1 MPCNCL
7 NKAEMNIR
15 KNNGIGKVKKGK
27 VVDMKQLTAIILGY
41 GLRGQ
46 TYTAYSVK
54 NPEELKIVAVAE
66 KEESKR
72 NYAKERHNLSD
83 DMIFDDWKKLVA
95 LPKMADFAII
105 ATQDKMHVE
114 PALACIE
121 KGYNLLLEKPIAPTA
136 EECKKITLA
145 AEQKGVKVIV
155 CHVLRFTALFQTIKD
170 IIDSGELG
178 DITSVIH
185 TENVGNLHYS
195 HSFVRGNWRNLE
207 ESSPMILAKSCH
219 DTDIVQWL
227 IGKKCTKVQSFGSLQ
242 YFTRKNQ
249 PIDAPDYC
257 LDGCPYKEEC
267 VYNAET
273 FYMQAWEGWR
283 NVVAG
288 KVNASDGEV
297 LAALKKGPYGRC
309 VYACD
314 NDVVDRQVVNME
326 FEDGCTVSF
335 TMAAMNRGGRF
346 IRIYGTR
353 GELRASM
360 ADGCKIS
367 VYNFQTEQIRKIDV
381 NKMTESISDGHGG
394 GDTGI
399 MIDTIKAFSGQEP
412 SKSITD
418 IRTSYLNHLICF
430 AAEESRLNY
439 KVIDMDEFEKS
450 I

>member
-1 MPCNCL
+1 
-7 NKAEMNIR
+7 
-15 KNNGIGKVKKGK
+15 
-27 VVDMKQLTAIILGY
+27 
-41 GLRGQ
+41 
-46 TYTAYSVK
+46 
-54 NPEELKIVAVAE
+54 
-66 KEESKR
+66 
-72 NYAKERHNLSD
+72 
-83 DMIFDDWKKLVA
+83 
-95 LPKMADFAII
+95 
-105 ATQDKMHVE
+105 
-114 PALACIE
+114 
-121 KGYNLLLEKPIAPTA
+121 
-136 EECKKITLA
+136 
-145 AEQKGVKVIV
+145 
-155 CHVLRFTALFQTIKD
+155 
-170 IIDSGELG
+170 
-178 DITSVIH
+178 
-185 TENVGNLHYS
+185 
-195 HSFVRGNWRNLE
+195 
-207 ESSPMILAKSCH
+207 
-219 DTDIVQWL
+219 
-227 IGKKCTKVQSFGSLQ
+227 
-242 YFTRKNQ
+242 
-249 PIDAPDYC
+249 
-257 LDGCPYKEEC
+257 
-267 VYNAET
+267 
-273 FYMQAWEGWR
+273 MQAWEGWR

>member
-1 MPCNCL
+1 
-7 NKAEMNIR
+7 
-15 KNNGIGKVKKGK
+15 
-27 VVDMKQLTAIILGY
+27 MKQLTAIVLGY

-46 TYTAYSVK
+46 AYTEYAIR
-54 NPEELKIVAVAE
+54 NPQELKIVAVAD

-72 NYAKERHNLSD
+72 NFARERHNLPD
-83 DMIFDDWKKLVA
+83 DMMFDDWKNLAA

-105 ATQDKMHVE
+105 TTQDKMHVE

-145 AEQKGVKVIV
+145 AEKKGVKVIV
-155 CHVLRFTALFQTIKD
+155 CHVLRFTALFQIIKD
-170 IIDSGELG
+170 IIDRGEIG
-178 DITSVIH
+178 DVTSIIH

-195 HSFVRGNWRNLE
+195 HSYVRGNWRNLK
-207 ESSPMILAKSCH
+207 ESSPMLLAKSCH
-219 DTDIVQWL
+219 DTDLLQWL

-242 YFTRKNQ
+242 HFTKKNQ
-249 PIDAPDYC
+249 PKNAPDYC
-257 LDGCPYKEEC
+257 LDGCPHKDEC
-267 VYNAET
+267 VYHAGN
-273 FYMQAWEGWR
+273 FYMEAWEGWR
-283 NVVAG
+283 DIAAG
-288 KVNASDGEV
+288 KVNASDEEV

-335 TMAAMNRGGRF
+335 TMAAMNKGGRF
-346 IRIYGTR
+346 MRIYGTR
-353 GELRASM
+353 GELRVSM
-360 ADGCKIS
+360 ADGSKIS
-367 VYNFQTEQIRKIDV
+367 VYDFETKQIKEIDV
-381 NKMTESISDGHGG
+381 NKMTESIADGHGG

-399 MIDTIKAFSGQEP
+399 MIDTIKAFSGEQP

-439 KVIDMDEFEKS
+439 KVVDMDEFEETV
-450 I
+450 